1 MSISTPLDRAIESS
15 MRRAKRHLTQ
25 LTKVQSD
32 YVIVMKQL
40 QKRPSASRLK
50 MQISGLE
57 DKALKIA
64 KALSE
69 DFQGCKSHKDFPVVF
84 REFTKKLKSLQRDL
98 QEATVRKEL
107 KTLTPDEIDF
117 PSALSSSAKSPTSP
131 EAKRGNFFDQQNIP
145 VNEPDHSTS
154 FGDSLEQ
161 KIVFKPLGES
171 KKRRNNEVNAIA
183 RDVDTIAQTFEE
195 LNELV
200 RDQEVGLDQIQENTF
215 SARLKIEEAKRNILK
230 ASKYQSNLVYTIG
243 GTVLGGLVGG
253 PVGAVAL
260 GLKAGIG
267 IGVGSSLIGGLLG
280 HERSKKE
287 KQKINDE
294 LREPWNP
301 QESHTELSVTG
312 SPANIITSEQL

>member
-1 MSISTPLDRAIESS
+1 
-15 MRRAKRHLTQ
+15 
-25 LTKVQSD
+25 
-32 YVIVMKQL
+32 
-40 QKRPSASRLK
+40 

-84 REFTKKLKSLQRDL
+84 REFTKKLKSLQQDL
-98 QEATVRKEL
+98 QEATVRKKL

-117 PSALSSSAKSPTSP
+117 PSALSSTVKSSTSP
-131 EAKRGNFFDQQNIP
+131 EAKRGNFFDDQENIP
-145 VNEPDHSTS
+145 MYETDHSNP
-154 FGDSLEQ
+154 FNDSLEQ
-161 KIVFKPLGES
+161 KIVFKPLALGES
-171 KKRRNNEVNAIA
+171 KKRKNKEVNAIA
-183 RDVDTIAQTFEE
+183 RDVDTIAQTFDE

-200 RDQEVGLDQIQENTF
+200 HDQEVGLDQIEENTF
-215 SARLKIEEAKRNILK
+215 SARLKMVEAKKNILK

-280 HERSKKE
+280 HEKSKKE
-287 KQKINDE
+287 NQRINDE
-294 LREPWNP
+294 LRQPWNP
-301 QESHTELSVTG
+301 QESHTELSASG
-312 SPANIITSEQL
+312 SPKNIAISEQL